1 MGAKHITAQEKELFQ
16 VLVNTGLSM
25 QKVATLTGRDAGTV
39 SNHVTSTVSKQMMS
53 DDTKP
58 VGNIH
63 LTQDEM
69 FSMLDL
75 HAQGMNCTQIGKEVG
90 KAHGTVYK
98 VINQLYPKHK
108 KTYAKWL
115 EMQGQREAPV
125 DPVVPPALAAIRAA
139 REAGRIATLNQ
150 EESPALVME
159 VQTVE
164 SKPCD
169 CDCNF
174 TDSKICQA
182 MSSSIDQH
190 RKMVAEYKETI
201 TKQNTTIAELKEIN
215 AILKGYVRHLQRLNE
230 Q

>member
-75 HAQGMNCTQIGKEVG
+75 HAQGMTCTQIGKEVG

-125 DPVVPPALAAIRAA
+125 DPVVPSALAAIRAA

-182 MSSSIDQH
+182 MSSSIENQRAIIANH
-190 RKMVAEYKETI
+190 EESIKRQSLLIVECQETI
-201 TKQNTTIAELKEIN
+201 TLLKEHIQL
-215 AILKGYVRHLQRLNE
+215 LKSLR
-230 Q
+230 

>member
-39 SNHVTSTVSKQMMS
+39 SNHVTSTVSNDLTAS
-53 DDTKP
+53 CTNP
-58 VGNIH
+58 VEHIH

-75 HAQGMNCTQIGKEVG
+75 HAQGMTCTQIGKEIG

-108 KTYAKWL
+108 KAYAKWL
-115 EMQGQREAPV
+115 ELQGQAEAPV
-125 DPVVPPALAAIRAA
+125 VPVVPSALAAIRAA
-139 REAGRIATLNQ
+139 REAGRTITKQ
-150 EESPALVME
+150 EEESPALVME

-182 MSSSIDQH
+182 MSSSIDDH
-190 RKMVAEYKETI
+190 RKMIVEYKETI

>member
-75 HAQGMNCTQIGKEVG
+75 HAQGMTCTQIGKELG

-108 KTYAKWL
+108 KAYAKWL
-115 EMQGQREAPV
+115 EMQKQTEAPDV
-125 DPVVPPALAAIRAA
+125 PVVPSALAAIRAA
-139 REAGRIATLNQ
+139 REAGRIATLKQ
-150 EESPALVME
+150 ELESPALVME

-164 SKPCD
+164 AQRQDEPEQPGID
-169 CDCNF
+169 W
-174 TDSKICQA
+174 QA
-182 MSSSIDQH
+182 KWCEAQ
-190 RKMVAEYKETI
+190 
-201 TKQNTTIAELKEIN
+201 QQIAELKEIN
-215 AILKGYVRHLQRLNE
+215 SILKGYVRHLQRLSE

>member
-39 SNHVTSTVSKQMMS
+39 SNHLTASG
-53 DDTKP
+53 TKP
-58 VGNIH
+58 VENIH
-63 LTQDEM
+63 LTQDDM
-69 FSMLDL
+69 FLMLDL
-75 HAQGMNCTQIGKEVG
+75 QAKGMTCTQIGKEVG

-108 KTYAKWL
+108 KAHAKWL
-115 EMQGQREAPV
+115 ELQGQKNTSVA
-125 DPVVPPALAAIRAA
+125 PVVPSALQAIRDA
-139 REAGRIATLNQ
+139 REAGRIATQ
-150 EESPALVME
+150 KQEEESPALVME
-159 VQTVE
+159 MQTVE
-164 SKPCD
+164 KKPCD

-174 TDSKICQA
+174 TDSKICQV
-182 MSSSIDQH
+182 MSSSLDNH

-215 AILKGYVRHLQRLNE
+215 AILKGYVRHLQILNE
-230 Q
+230 QQDRM

>member
-75 HAQGMNCTQIGKEVG
+75 HAQGMTCTQIGKEVG

-108 KTYAKWL
+108 KTYAKWIEL
-115 EMQGQREAPV
+115 QGQREAPV
-125 DPVVPPALAAIRAA
+125 DPVVPSALAAIRAA

-174 TDSKICQA
+174 TDSKICEA
-182 MSSSIDQH
+182 MSYSIKNQKAIIANH
-190 RKMVAEYKETI
+190 EESIKNQSLLIVECQETI
-201 TKQNTTIAELKEIN
+201 TLLKEHIQL
-215 AILKGYVRHLQRLNE
+215 LKSLR
-230 Q
+230 

>member
-75 HAQGMNCTQIGKEVG
+75 HAQGMTCTQIGKEVG

-115 EMQGQREAPV
+115 ELQGQREAPV
-125 DPVVPPALAAIRAA
+125 DPVVHPAIQAIRAA
-139 REAGRIATLNQ
+139 REAGRTITKQ
-150 EESPALVME
+150 EEESPALVME

-164 SKPCD
+164 AQRQDEPEQPGID
-169 CDCNF
+169 W
-174 TDSKICQA
+174 QA
-182 MSSSIDQH
+182 KWCEAQ
-190 RKMVAEYKETI
+190 
-201 TKQNTTIAELKEIN
+201 QQIAELKEIN

-230 Q
+230 QQDRM

>member
-1 MGAKHITAQEKELFQ
+1 MGKKHITAQEKELFQ

-25 QKVATLTGRDAGTV
+25 QKVASLTGRDAGTV
-39 SNHVTSTVSKQMMS
+39 SNHLRSS
-53 DDTKP
+53 DTNP

-75 HAQGMNCTQIGKEVG
+75 HAQGMTCTQIGKEVG

-115 EMQGQREAPV
+115 DLQKQAEALVP
-125 DPVVPPALAAIRAA
+125 PVVPPALQAIRDA
-139 REAGRIATLNQ
+139 RKDGRTMTEQ
-150 EESPALVME
+150 EEESPALVME

-182 MSSSIDQH
+182 MSSSIDHH
-190 RKMVAEYKETI
+190 RKLIAEYKETI
-201 TKQNTTIAELKEIN
+201 TKQHSLITECQETITLLKEHIQL
-215 AILKGYVRHLQRLNE
+215 LKSLR
-230 Q
+230 

>member
-69 FSMLDL
+69 FSILDL
-75 HAQGMNCTQIGKEVG
+75 HAQGMTCTQIGKEVG

-115 EMQGQREAPV
+115 ELQGKRETPV

-139 REAGRIATLNQ
+139 REAGRVATIKQ
-150 EESPALVME
+150 EEESPALVME

-174 TDSKICQA
+174 TDSKICEA
-182 MSSSIDQH
+182 MSYSIKNQKAIIANH
-190 RKMVAEYKETI
+190 EESIKRQSLLIVECQETI
-201 TKQNTTIAELKEIN
+201 TLLKEHIQL
-215 AILKGYVRHLQRLNE
+215 LKSLR
-230 Q
+230 